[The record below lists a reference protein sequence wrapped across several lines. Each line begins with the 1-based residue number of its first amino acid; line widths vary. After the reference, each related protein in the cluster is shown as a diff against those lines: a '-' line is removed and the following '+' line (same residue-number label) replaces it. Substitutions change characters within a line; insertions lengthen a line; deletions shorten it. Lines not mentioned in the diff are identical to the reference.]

1 MRNPNLFL
9 YDRLD
14 TLTDAGVISKEIPDS
29 ITQNLNPNRPLS
41 EYQTE
46 AFARFIYC
54 FENSPFGMQK
64 PLHLLFKMATGSGKT
79 LIMAGLI
86 LYLYEQGYRNFLFF
100 VNSKNIIE
108 KTKDNFINADAPK
121 FLFNKDIRIQ
131 GQPVSLTEV
140 DNFEDTY
147 SDDINICFSTI
158 QQLHIDMNAE
168 SENALTPE
176 HFADKQIVLLSDE
189 AHHMN
194 VRTRSQSQTELF
206 NSWED
211 TVKMIFTSNKDNLL
225 LEFTATH
232 DYEDGN
238 IVEEYRDKVLYRY
251 DLKDYREDKFSKEI
265 EVVRSDFSHEDRI
278 LQAVILS
285 WYKQQVAEKYNI
297 PLKPV
302 ILFKSQRSI
311 EQSQENKTTFHDI
324 IDTLTESDIE
334 RILES
339 KVDIVQRAFQ
349 FFNENGITAGELVQR
364 LKTDFQPNYCL
375 SVNDDKQAERNQ
387 ILVNNL
393 EKENNPIRAVFAVQ
407 KLNEG
412 WDVLNLFDIVRCYE
426 TRDTRSNR
434 PGKTTIAEAQLIGR
448 GARYF
453 PFTLPEN
460 DDEYRR
466 KFDNDTVHELRVLEE
481 LHYHSVNNPRYI
493 SEIRTALI
501 DEGLMDEN
509 TKERPITLKASFK
522 DTDFYEKGV
531 IWINKRE
538 KRGYQHVQSFD
549 DLTTLNIKQKNHP
562 HTIYEGGG
570 GVTTILDDTDTSYT
584 TTSRR
589 PGKDILITQIEKN
602 IVFEAIARNPF
613 YRFDNLKQYFPHLRS
628 MQEFRKSEDYL
639 GGLAIEFKGDL
650 SRLKTNPAEKLR
662 ACCDLLQELENELQK
677 QITEYVGTTTFQ
689 PHEIKAIFLDKTLK
703 FGAHHASVNYTDNDF
718 DQIVR
723 AEEWF
728 AFDGVFYGTSDERG
742 LVKLLSRW
750 WNDAQNTYET
760 FYLIRNENH
769 FCICNFSN
777 GDKFYP
783 DFVMFLRKKNGETLT
798 YEVFVEPKGTH
809 LQKIDQW
816 KEDFLKKIRAE
827 ADTQVIA
834 ENRKYRILGVGRFY
848 NQDIENE
855 FKDELNET
863 LQQGT
868 S

>member
-1 MRNPNLFL
+1 MRNPNQFL
-9 YDRLD
+9 YERLD
-14 TLTDAGVISKEIPDS
+14 TLWEADVISKEIPDS
-29 ITQNLNPNRPLS
+29 ITQNLNPNFPLRD
-41 EYQTE
+41 YQTE

-54 FENSPFGMQK
+54 FDNSSFGMRK
-64 PLHLLFKMATGSGKT
+64 PLHLLFNMATGSGKT

-86 LYLYEQGYRNFLFF
+86 LYLYEHGYPNFIFF

-121 FLFNKDIRIQ
+121 FLFNQDIRIQ
-131 GQPVSLTEV
+131 DQPVSLTEV
-140 DNFEDTY
+140 KNFEDTHG
-147 SDDINICFSTI
+147 DDINICFTTM
-158 QQLHIDMNAE
+158 QQLHLDMVTE
-168 SENALTPE
+168 KENALTPE
-176 HFADKQIVLLSDE
+176 HFADKKIVLLADE
-189 AHHMN
+189 AHHLN
-194 VRTRSQSQTELF
+194 VSTKTQSQMDLF
-206 NSWED
+206 NSWEQ
-211 TVKMIFTSNKDNLL
+211 TVEDIFAANNDNLL
-225 LEFTATH
+225 LKFTATH
-232 DYEDGN
+232 DYEDSSV
-238 IVEEYRDKVLYRY
+238 VEKYRNKVLYRY
-251 DLKDYREDKFSKEI
+251 DLIDFRKDKFSKEI
-265 EVVRSDFSHEDRI
+265 EIVRSGFSHEDRL

-285 WYKQQVAEKYNI
+285 WYKQQVAEKYDI

-311 EQSQENKTTFHDI
+311 EQSKENKATFHNI

-349 FFNENGITAGELVQR
+349 FFNDNGITAGELVQR

-393 EKENNPIRAVFAVQ
+393 EKEDNPIRAVFAVQ

-501 DEGLMDEN
+501 DEGLIDEN

-531 IWINKRE
+531 IWLNQRK

-562 HTIYEGGG
+562 HTIYEGSG
-570 GVTTILDDTDTSYT
+570 GVTTILEDTDTSYT
-584 TTSRR
+584 TVHQG
-589 PGKDILITQIEKN
+589 PGTDISVNQIEPN

-650 SRLKTNPAEKLR
+650 SRLKTNPEEKLR
-662 ACCDLLQELENELQK
+662 ACCDLLQELENELQE

-703 FGAHHASVNYTDNDF
+703 FSAHNPSVNYNDNDF

-742 LVKLLSRW
+742 LVKLLSKW
-750 WNDAQNTYET
+750 WNDAQNIYET
-760 FYLIRNENH
+760 FYLIRNEKH

-783 DFVMFLRKKNGETLT
+783 DFVMFLHKKNGETLT
-798 YEVFVEPKGTH
+798 YEIFVEPKGEH
-809 LQKIDQW
+809 LQDKDRW
-816 KEDFLKKIRAE
+816 KEDFLKIIRTE

-848 NQDIENE
+848 NEDTENE
-855 FKDELNET
+855 FKDELNQT
-863 LQQGT
+863 LQHNTQ
-868 S
+868 

>member
-1 MRNPNLFL
+1 MQNPNLFL
-9 YDRLD
+9 YERLD
-14 TLTDAGVISKEIPDS
+14 MYWKDGMIPKEIPDS
-29 ITQNLNPNRPLS
+29 ITQNLNPNRPLR

-46 AFARFIYC
+46 AFARFIHC
-54 FENSPFGMQK
+54 LHKDFHGKEK
-64 PLHLLFKMATGSGKT
+64 PLHLSFNMATGSGKT

-131 GQPVSLTEV
+131 GNLVTLTEV
-140 DNFEDTY
+140 DNFDDTHP
-147 SDDINICFSTI
+147 DDINICFTSI
-158 QQLHIDMNAE
+158 QQLHLDME
-168 SENALTPE
+168 TEKENTLTPE
-176 HFADKQIVLLSDE
+176 HFTDKKIVLLADE
-189 AHHMN
+189 EHHINANTKKQM
-194 VRTRSQSQTELF
+194 QLLE
-206 NSWED
+206 SWEN
-211 TVKMIFTSNKDNLL
+211 TVQDIFTANKDNLQL
-225 LEFTATH
+225 GFTATLKY
-232 DYEDGN
+232 DNDGM
-238 IVEEYRDKVLYRY
+238 VKKYRDKVLYRY
-251 DLKDYREDKFSKEI
+251 DLKNFRKDMYSKEI
-265 EVVRSDFSHEDRI
+265 EIVRSDFSHEDRL

-302 ILFKSQRSI
+302 ILFKSQKSI
-311 EQSQENKTTFHDI
+311 AQSQENKTTFHNI
-324 IDTLTESDIE
+324 IDTLTEIDIE

-393 EKENNPIRAVFAVQ
+393 EKEDNPIRAVFAVQ

-426 TRDTRSNR
+426 TRDSQSNR

-460 DDEYRR
+460 DDEYKR
-466 KFDNDTVHELRVLEE
+466 KFDNDTENELRVLEE

-531 IWINKRE
+531 IWLNQRK
-538 KRGYQHVQSFD
+538 KRGYQHVRSFD
-549 DLTTLNIKQKNHP
+549 DLTELNLKQKNHP
-562 HTIYEGGG
+562 HTIYEGSG
-570 GVTTILDDTDTSYT
+570 GVTTILEDTDTSYT
-584 TTSRR
+584 TVHQG
-589 PGKDILITQIEKN
+589 PGTDISVNQIEPN

-613 YRFDNLKQYFPHLRS
+613 YKFNNLKQYFPHLRS

-650 SRLKTNPAEKLR
+650 SQRKINPAEKLR
-662 ACCDLLQELENELQK
+662 ACCDLLHKLESELQE

-689 PHEIKAIFLDKTLK
+689 PNEIKAIFLDKTLK
-703 FGAHHASVNYTDNDF
+703 FSAHNSSVNYNDNDF

-742 LVKLLSRW
+742 LVKLLSKW
-750 WNDAQNTYET
+750 WNDAQNIYET
-760 FYLIRNENH
+760 FYLIRNEKH

-783 DFVMFLRKKNGETLT
+783 DFVMFLHKKNGETLT
-798 YEVFVEPKGTH
+798 YEIFVEPKGEQ
-809 LQKIDQW
+809 LQDKDRW
-816 KEDFLKKIRAE
+816 KEDFLKIIRTE

-834 ENRKYRILGVGRFY
+834 ENRKYRVLGVGRFY
-848 NQDIENE
+848 NEDTENE

>member
-1 MRNPNLFL
+1 MRNPNQFL

-14 TLTDAGVISKEIPDS
+14 MYWEDGMIPKEIPDS
-29 ITQNLNPNRPLS
+29 ITQNLNSNRPLR

-46 AFARFIYC
+46 AFARFIHC
-54 FENSPFGMQK
+54 LHKDFPRKEK
-64 PLHLLFKMATGSGKT
+64 PLHLSFNMATGSGKT

-100 VNSKNIIE
+100 VNSNNIIE
-108 KTKDNFINADAPK
+108 KTKDNFINVDAPK

-131 GQPVSLTEV
+131 GNPVTLTEV
-140 DNFEDTY
+140 KNFEDIHP
-147 SDDINICFSTI
+147 DDINICFTSI
-158 QQLHIDMNAE
+158 QQLHLDME
-168 SENALTPE
+168 TEKENTLTLE
-176 HFADKQIVLLSDE
+176 HFADKRIVLLADE
-189 AHHMN
+189 EHHLRANTQAQM
-194 VRTRSQSQTELF
+194 QLLK
-206 NSWED
+206 SWEN
-211 TVKMIFTSNKDNLL
+211 TVEDIFTANKDNLL
-225 LEFTATH
+225 LGFTATLKY
-232 DYEDGN
+232 DNDS
-238 IVEEYRDKVLYRY
+238 IVEKYRDKVLFRY
-251 DLKDYREDKFSKEI
+251 DLKKFRKDLYSKEI
-265 EVVRSDFSHEDRI
+265 EIVRSDFSHEDRL

-285 WYKQQVAEKYNI
+285 WYKQQVAVKYNI

-302 ILFKSQRSI
+302 ILFKSQKSI
-311 EQSQENKTTFHDI
+311 AQSNENKTIFHNI
-324 IDTLTESDIE
+324 IDTLTENDIE
-334 RILES
+334 RIQES
-339 KVDIVQRAFQ
+339 EVDIVQRAFQ
-349 FFNENGITAGELVQR
+349 FFDENGITPGELVQR

-375 SVNDDKQAERNQ
+375 SVNDDKETERNQ

-393 EKENNPIRAVFAVQ
+393 EREGNPIRAVFAVQ

-426 TRDTRSNR
+426 TRDSQSNR

-453 PFTLPEN
+453 PFILPEN

-466 KFDNDTVHELRVLEE
+466 KFDNDTAHELRVLEE

-509 TKERPITLKASFK
+509 IKERPITLKASFK

-531 IWINKRE
+531 IWLNQRK
-538 KRGYQHVQSFD
+538 KRGYRHVQSFD
-549 DLTTLNIKQKNHP
+549 DLTTLNVKQKNHP
-562 HTIYEGGG
+562 HTIYEGSG
-570 GVTTILDDTDTSYT
+570 GVTTILEDTDTSYT
-584 TTSRR
+584 TVHQG
-589 PGKDILITQIEKN
+589 PGTDIRVNQIEPN

-613 YRFDNLKQYFPHLRS
+613 YKFDNLKQYFPHLRS

-650 SRLKTNPAEKLR
+650 SQLKTNPAEKLR
-662 ACCDLLQELENELQK
+662 ACCDLLHKLENELQE
-677 QITEYVGTTTFQ
+677 QITEYVGTTIFQ

-703 FGAHHASVNYTDNDF
+703 FSAHHSSVNYNDNDF

-750 WNDAQNTYET
+750 WNDAQDTYET
-760 FYLIRNENH
+760 FYLIRNEKH

-783 DFVMFLRKKNGETLT
+783 DFVMFLQKKNGETLT
-798 YEVFVEPKGTH
+798 YEIFVEPKGEQ
-809 LQKIDQW
+809 LQDKDQW
-816 KEDFLKKIRAE
+816 KEDFLKKIRME

-834 ENRKYRILGVGRFY
+834 QNRKYRILGVGRFY
-848 NQDIENE
+848 NEDIENE

>member
-1 MRNPNLFL
+1 
-9 YDRLD
+9 
-14 TLTDAGVISKEIPDS
+14 
-29 ITQNLNPNRPLS
+29 
-41 EYQTE
+41 
-46 AFARFIYC
+46 
-54 FENSPFGMQK
+54 
-64 PLHLLFKMATGSGKT
+64 
-79 LIMAGLI
+79 
-86 LYLYEQGYRNFLFF
+86 
-100 VNSKNIIE
+100 
-108 KTKDNFINADAPK
+108 
-121 FLFNKDIRIQ
+121 
-131 GQPVSLTEV
+131 
-140 DNFEDTY
+140 
-147 SDDINICFSTI
+147 
-158 QQLHIDMNAE
+158 
-168 SENALTPE
+168 
-176 HFADKQIVLLSDE
+176 
-189 AHHMN
+189 
-194 VRTRSQSQTELF
+194 
-206 NSWED
+206 
-211 TVKMIFTSNKDNLL
+211 
-225 LEFTATH
+225 
-232 DYEDGN
+232 
-238 IVEEYRDKVLYRY
+238 
-251 DLKDYREDKFSKEI
+251 
-265 EVVRSDFSHEDRI
+265 
-278 LQAVILS
+278 
-285 WYKQQVAEKYNI
+285 
-297 PLKPV
+297 
-302 ILFKSQRSI
+302 
-311 EQSQENKTTFHDI
+311 
-324 IDTLTESDIE
+324 
-334 RILES
+334 
-339 KVDIVQRAFQ
+339 
-349 FFNENGITAGELVQR
+349 VQR

-393 EKENNPIRAVFAVQ
+393 EKEDNPIRAVFAVQ

-426 TRDTRSNR
+426 TRDSQSNR

-460 DDEYRR
+460 DDEYKR
-466 KFDNDTVHELRVLEE
+466 KFDNDTENELRVLEE

-531 IWINKRE
+531 IWLNQRK
-538 KRGYQHVQSFD
+538 KRGYQHVRSFD
-549 DLTTLNIKQKNHP
+549 DLTELNLKQKNHP
-562 HTIYEGGG
+562 HTIYEGSG
-570 GVTTILDDTDTSYT
+570 GVTTILEDTDTSYT
-584 TTSRR
+584 TVHQG
-589 PGKDILITQIEKN
+589 PGTDISVNQIEPN

-613 YRFDNLKQYFPHLRS
+613 YKFNNLKQYFPHLRS

-650 SRLKTNPAEKLR
+650 SQRKINPAEKLR
-662 ACCDLLQELENELQK
+662 ACCDLLHKLESELQE

-703 FGAHHASVNYTDNDF
+703 FSAHNSSVNYNDNDF

-742 LVKLLSRW
+742 LVKLLSKW
-750 WNDAQNTYET
+750 WNDAQNIYET
-760 FYLIRNENH
+760 FYLIRNEKH

-783 DFVMFLRKKNGETLT
+783 DFVMFLHKKNGETLT
-798 YEVFVEPKGTH
+798 YEIFVEPKGEQ
-809 LQKIDQW
+809 LQDKDRW
-816 KEDFLKKIRAE
+816 KEDFLKIIRTE

-834 ENRKYRILGVGRFY
+834 ENRKYRVLGVGRFY
-848 NQDIENE
+848 NEDTENE

>member
-1 MRNPNLFL
+1 MRNPNQFL

-14 TLTDAGVISKEIPDS
+14 MYWEDGMIPKEIPDS
-29 ITQNLNPNRPLS
+29 ITQNLNPNRPLR

-46 AFARFIYC
+46 AFARFIHC
-54 FENSPFGMQK
+54 LHKDFPGKEK
-64 PLHLLFKMATGSGKT
+64 PLHLSFNMATGSGKT

-86 LYLYEQGYRNFLFF
+86 LYLYEQDYRNFLFF
-100 VNSKNIIE
+100 VNSNNIIE
-108 KTKDNFINADAPK
+108 KTKDNFINVDAPK

-131 GQPVSLTEV
+131 GNPVTLTEV
-140 DNFEDTY
+140 DNFDDTHP
-147 SDDINICFSTI
+147 DDINICFTSI
-158 QQLHIDMNAE
+158 QQLHLDME
-168 SENALTPE
+168 TEKENTLTPE
-176 HFADKQIVLLSDE
+176 NFADKKIVLLADE
-189 AHHMN
+189 EHHINANTKKQM
-194 VRTRSQSQTELF
+194 QLLE
-206 NSWED
+206 SWEN
-211 TVKMIFTSNKDNLL
+211 TVQDIFTANKDNLL
-225 LEFTATH
+225 LGYTATLKY
-232 DYEDGN
+232 DNDN
-238 IVEEYRDKVLYRY
+238 IVEKYRNKVLYRY
-251 DLKDYREDKFSKEI
+251 DLKHFRKDMYSKEI
-265 EVVRSDFSHEDRI
+265 EIVRSDFSHEDRL

-285 WYKQQVAEKYNI
+285 WYKQQVAVKYNI

-302 ILFKSQRSI
+302 ILFKSQKSI
-311 EQSQENKTTFHDI
+311 AQSNENKTIFHNI
-324 IDTLTESDIE
+324 IDTLTENDIE
-334 RILES
+334 RIQES

-349 FFNENGITAGELVQR
+349 FFNENGITAAELVQR

-375 SVNDDKQAERNQ
+375 SVNDDKETERNQ

-393 EKENNPIRAVFAVQ
+393 EREDNPIRVVFAVQ

-426 TRDTRSNR
+426 TRDSQSNR

-466 KFDNDTVHELRVLEE
+466 KFDNDTENELRVLEE

-509 TKERPITLKASFK
+509 IKERPITLKRSFK

-531 IWINKRE
+531 IWLNQRK
-538 KRGYQHVQSFD
+538 KKGYQHVQSFD

-562 HTIYEGGG
+562 HTIYEGSG
-570 GVTTILDDTDTSYT
+570 GVTTILKDTDTSYT
-584 TTSRR
+584 TVHQG
-589 PGKDILITQIEKN
+589 PGTDIRVNKIEQN

-613 YRFDNLKQYFPHLRS
+613 YKFDNLKQYFPHLRS

-650 SRLKTNPAEKLR
+650 SQLKTNPAEKLR
-662 ACCDLLQELENELQK
+662 ACCDLLHKLENELQE
-677 QITEYVGTTTFQ
+677 QITEYVGTTIFQ

-703 FGAHHASVNYTDNDF
+703 FSAHHSSVNYNDNDF

-728 AFDGVFYGTSDERG
+728 AFDGVFYGTKEERG

-750 WNDAQNTYET
+750 WNDAQDTYET
-760 FYLIRNENH
+760 FYLIRNEKH

-783 DFVMFLRKKNGETLT
+783 DFVMFLQKKNGETLT
-798 YEVFVEPKGTH
+798 YEIFVEPKGEQ
-809 LQKIDQW
+809 LQDRDQW
-816 KEDFLKKIRAE
+816 KEDFLKKIRME

-834 ENRKYRILGVGRFY
+834 QNRKYRILGVGRFY
-848 NQDIENE
+848 NEDIENE
-855 FKDELNET
+855 FKDELNQT
-863 LQQGT
+863 LQHNTQ
-868 S
+868 

>member
-1 MRNPNLFL
+1 MRNPNQFL
-9 YDRLD
+9 YGRLD
-14 TLTDAGVISKEIPDS
+14 MYWEDGMIPKEIPDS
-29 ITQNLNPNRPLS
+29 ITQNLNSNRPLR

-46 AFARFIYC
+46 AFARFIHC
-54 FENSPFGMQK
+54 LHKDFPGKEK
-64 PLHLLFKMATGSGKT
+64 PLHLSFNMATGSGKT

-86 LYLYEQGYRNFLFF
+86 LYLYEQDYRNFLFF
-100 VNSKNIIE
+100 VNSNNIIE
-108 KTKDNFINADAPK
+108 KTKDNFINVDAPK

-131 GQPVSLTEV
+131 GNPVTLTEV
-140 DNFEDTY
+140 NNFDDTHP
-147 SDDINICFSTI
+147 DDINICFTSI
-158 QQLHIDMNAE
+158 QQLHLDLE
-168 SENALTPE
+168 TEKENTLTPE
-176 HFADKQIVLLSDE
+176 NFADKKIVLLADE
-189 AHHMN
+189 EHHINANTKKQM
-194 VRTRSQSQTELF
+194 QLLE
-206 NSWED
+206 SWEN
-211 TVKMIFTSNKDNLL
+211 TVQDIFTANKDNLL
-225 LEFTATH
+225 LGYTATLKY
-232 DYEDGN
+232 DNDN
-238 IVEEYRDKVLYRY
+238 IVEKYRNKVLHRY
-251 DLKDYREDKFSKEI
+251 DLKNFRKDLYSKEI
-265 EVVRSDFSHEDRI
+265 EIVRSDFSHEDRL

-285 WYKQQVAEKYNI
+285 WYKQQVAVKYNI

-311 EQSQENKTTFHDI
+311 EQSKENKATFHNI

-334 RILES
+334 RIQES
-339 KVDIVQRAFQ
+339 EVDIVQRAFQ

-375 SVNDDKQAERNQ
+375 SVNDDKETERNQ

-393 EKENNPIRAVFAVQ
+393 EREDNPIRVVFAVQ

-426 TRDTRSNR
+426 TRDSQSNR

-466 KFDNDTVHELRVLEE
+466 KFDNDTENELRVLEE

-501 DEGLMDEN
+501 DEGLMDDN

-531 IWINKRE
+531 IWLNQRK
-538 KRGYQHVQSFD
+538 KRGYQHVRSFD

-570 GVTTILDDTDTSYT
+570 GVTTILEDTDTSYT
-584 TTSRR
+584 TVHQG
-589 PGKDILITQIEKN
+589 PGTDISVNQIEPN

-662 ACCDLLQELENELQK
+662 ACCDLLQKLENELQE

-689 PHEIKAIFLDKTLK
+689 PHEIKAIFFDKTLK
-703 FGAHHASVNYTDNDF
+703 FSAHHASVNYTDNDF

-728 AFDGVFYGTSDERG
+728 AFDGVFYGTSEERG

-760 FYLIRNENH
+760 FYLIRNEKH

-783 DFVMFLRKKNGETLT
+783 DFVMFLHKKNGETLT
-798 YEVFVEPKGTH
+798 YEIFVEPKGEN
-809 LQKIDQW
+809 LQDKDRW
-816 KEDFLKKIRAE
+816 KEDFLKIIRTE

-848 NQDIENE
+848 NEDTENE
-855 FKDELNET
+855 FKDELNQT
-863 LQQGT
+863 LQHNTQ
-868 S
+868 